1 MIQTKKLLEG
11 LGGDGVNVRSL
22 ANYTKGQGVY
32 VFLNIGRKRG
42 TIPLPKQLI
51 GLNKMGD
58 EAKAA
63 WESYVSLGNIR
74 FIPAEDEA
82 KLQAIEGSL
91 RYQLHKRT
99 LSNGFM
105 PMEKYLVFKT
115 IFENVRDDYLAER
128 DHILSKWP
136 DLVASFT
143 EAIDTILKENKKMLK
158 RDKISLRKELLAK
171 IPSKESYGNS
181 FLIRLMVETFPD
193 QPDVTDLPPELSG
206 DVLAT
211 WKEATVQNA
220 VECIASLTQEVFDLC
235 SHCASRYAERG
246 EINGNNL
253 NALISMSQR
262 IQENNLFQN
271 PILKDASALLK
282 TLATTQDADDQEE
295 IVENVLVSLYQ
306 YGKETGMELE
316 IGKKGLSKEALE
328 AMASLK
334 ATP

>member
-1 MIQTKKLLEG
+1 MLQTKKLLEG
-11 LGGDGVNVRSL
+11 LGGDGVSIRSL
-22 ANYTKGQGVY
+22 ANYTKKSGVY

-42 TIPLPKQLI
+42 TIPLPKQLV

-58 EAKAA
+58 EARAA

-82 KLQAIEGSL
+82 KLQAIEGAL

-105 PMEKYLVFKT
+105 PMEKYLVFKP
-115 IFENVRDDYLAER
+115 IFEATRDEYLAER
-128 DHILSKWP
+128 DTILAKWP
-136 DLVASFT
+136 DLVSAFT
-143 EAIDTILKENKKMLK
+143 EAIDVILKENKKLLK
-158 RDKISLRKELLAK
+158 RDKIALRKELLSK
-171 IPSKESYGNS
+171 IPSKESYKNS
-181 FLIRLMVETFPD
+181 FSIRLMVETFPE
-193 QPDVTDLPPELSG
+193 QPDVTDLPPELSS

-220 VECIASLTQEVFDLC
+220 VECISSLCQEVFNLC

-262 IQENNLFQN
+262 ITENNLFQN
-271 PILKDASALLK
+271 PILKEAADLLK
-282 TLATTQDADDQEE
+282 KLQATTDADDQEE
-295 IVENVLVSLYQ
+295 IVEGVLVSLYQ
-306 YGKETGMELE
+306 YGKDTGMEME

-328 AMASLK
+328 AMVSLK
-334 ATP
+334 SNP